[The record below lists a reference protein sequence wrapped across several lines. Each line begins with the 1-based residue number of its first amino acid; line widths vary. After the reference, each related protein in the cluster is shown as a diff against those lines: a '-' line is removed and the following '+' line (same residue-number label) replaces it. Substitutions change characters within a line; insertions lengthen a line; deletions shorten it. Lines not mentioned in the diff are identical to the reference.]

1 MAGRLEGKVAIVFGA
16 GSVGPGWG
24 NGKAAA
30 VQFAREGAIVAA
42 VDLNLE
48 AARETCGIIGSEG
61 HAEASA
67 HAADVTQ
74 SDQIKAVVD
83 AVVARHGRVDVLH
96 NNVGLPKMGGPI
108 ELSEEDWD
116 FAMAVNLKSMFLTCK
131 HVLPHMLARKK
142 GSITNISSIAAIR
155 WTGYP
160 YPAYYAAKGGV
171 NQFTVGLALQYAAH
185 NIRVNCIMPGM
196 MNTPHIHQNISGQY
210 ADADE
215 MVRKRDESCP
225 MGVMGTGWDIAKAAA
240 FLNSDEAQYITGVC
254 LPVDGGIS
262 ARCA

>member
-1 MAGRLEGKVAIVFGA
+1 MAGRLEGKIALVFGA
-16 GSVGPGWG
+16 GSVGAGWG

-30 VQFAREGAIVAA
+30 VEFARQGATVAA
-42 VDLNLE
+42 VDLQLG
-48 AARETCGIIGSEG
+48 AAEETCGIISSEG
-61 HAEASA
+61 LAAPLA
-67 HAADVTQ
+67 FAADVTK
-74 SDQIKAVVD
+74 SDQIQKAVEG
-83 AVVARHGRVDVLH
+83 VVAKHGRVDVLH
-96 NNVGLPKMGGPI
+96 NNVGLPKMGGPP

-116 FAMAVNLKSMFLTCK
+116 FALAVNLKSVYLTCK
-131 HVLPHMLARKK
+131 HVLPHMLKQKK

-171 NQFTVGLALQYAAH
+171 NQLTVGLALQYAAEG
-185 NIRVNCIMPGM
+185 IRVNCIMPGM

-210 ADADE
+210 QDADE

-240 FLNSDEAQYITGVC
+240 FLNSDDAQYITGVC
-254 LPVDGGIS
+254 IPVDGGIS